1 MKMLSYA
8 QCAVM
13 FTALFAGLVATSALA
28 QEARV
33 NIPSS
38 KSFEQTVDAF
48 KMAVSKGGTMVMG
61 TVDQGNMLKMAGLA
75 MKGTLFL
82 VGNPN
87 VGKQVFEHNPAAGL
101 YLPLRVYIYQGSDGK
116 AYLSYDK
123 PSGAAYEEYRKKN
136 WILAAKEEKQGQCH
150 LTRRCSYTVRLGA
163 RADCCFFCSQRSE
176 PGLPRIS
183 FEEIQ
188 KGFNR

>member
-1 MKMLSYA
+1 MKKFSFA
-8 QCAVM
+8 RRAVLL
-13 FTALFAGLVATSALA
+13 TALFTGLAATSALA
-28 QEARV
+28 QEERV
-33 NIPSS
+33 SFPSN

-48 KMAVSKGGTMVMG
+48 KMAVSKGGMMVMS
-61 TVDQGNMLKMAGLA
+61 TVDQGNMLKMTGLE

-123 PSGAAYEEYRKKN
+123 PSVVLKSFNNSSIDQTAGMLDQK
-136 WILAAKEEKQGQCH
+136 LDM
-150 LTRRCSYTVRLGA
+150 LTHMVA
-163 RADCCFFCSQRSE
+163 Q
-176 PGLPRIS
+176 
-183 FEEIQ
+183 
-188 KGFNR
+188 

>member
-1 MKMLSYA
+1 MKKLGYA
-8 QCAVM
+8 RRAVLL
-13 FTALFAGLVATSALA
+13 TALFAGLAAPSALA

-33 NIPSS
+33 SIPSN

-48 KMAVSKGGTMVMG
+48 KMAVSKGGMMVMS
-61 TVDQGNMLKMAGLA
+61 TVDQGNMLKMTGLE

-116 AYLSYDK
+116 TYLSHDK
-123 PSGAAYEEYRKKN
+123 PSIVLKPFNNSSIDQTAGMLDQK
-136 WILAAKEEKQGQCH
+136 LDM
-150 LTRRCSYTVRLGA
+150 LTHMVA
-163 RADCCFFCSQRSE
+163 Q
-176 PGLPRIS
+176 
-183 FEEIQ
+183 
-188 KGFNR
+188 

>member
-1 MKMLSYA
+1 MKRFGTL
-8 QCAVM
+8 V
-13 FTALFAGLVATSALA
+13 FTLTLAALVVAFAASPAAA

-33 NIPSS
+33 SIPSN

-48 KMAVSKGGTMVMG
+48 KMAVSKSGMMVMS
-61 TVDQGNMLKMAGLA
+61 TVDQGNMLKMTGLE

-123 PSGAAYEEYRKKN
+123 PSVVLKPFNNASIDQTASMLDQK
-136 WILAAKEEKQGQCH
+136 LDM
-150 LTRRCSYTVRLGA
+150 LTHMVA
-163 RADCCFFCSQRSE
+163 Q
-176 PGLPRIS
+176 
-183 FEEIQ
+183 
-188 KGFNR
+188 

>member
-8 QCAVM
+8 RRAVM
-13 FTALFAGLVATSALA
+13 LAALFTGLTATSALA

-33 NIPSS
+33 SIPSN

-48 KMAVSKGGTMVMG
+48 KMAVSKGGMMVMS
-61 TVDQGNMLKMAGLA
+61 TVDQGNMLKMTGLE

-101 YLPLRVYIYQGSDGK
+101 YLPLRVYIYLGSDGK

-123 PSGAAYEEYRKKN
+123 PSVVLKPFNNSSIDETATMLDQKLDK
-136 WILAAKEEKQGQCH
+136 
-150 LTRRCSYTVRLGA
+150 LTHMVA
-163 RADCCFFCSQRSE
+163 Q
-176 PGLPRIS
+176 
-183 FEEIQ
+183 
-188 KGFNR
+188 

>member
-8 QCAVM
+8 RRAVM
-13 FTALFAGLVATSALA
+13 LIALFAGLAATSALA

-33 NIPSS
+33 SVQSN

-48 KMAVSKGGTMVMG
+48 KMAVSKGGMMVMS
-61 TVDQGNMLKMAGLA
+61 TVDQGNMLKMTGLE

-101 YLPLRVYIYQGSDGK
+101 YLPLRVYIYQGLDGK

-123 PSGAAYEEYRKKN
+123 PSVVLKPFNNSSIDETATMLDQK
-136 WILAAKEEKQGQCH
+136 LDM
-150 LTRRCSYTVRLGA
+150 LTHMVA
-163 RADCCFFCSQRSE
+163 Q
-176 PGLPRIS
+176 
-183 FEEIQ
+183 
-188 KGFNR
+188 